1 MLLPGLHVMDH
12 GYVTGMK
19 LRLIELPDMCTVF
32 FCFQKCVLIWR
43 GYGTAPVRPY
53 LRLCVSLRKPR
64 AVYNFGADTLL
75 HFWRWWWTSE
85 E

>member
-1 MLLPGLHVMDH
+1 M
-12 GYVTGMK
+12 TGMK

-32 FCFQKCVLIWR
+32 FCLQKCVLIWR

-64 AVYNFGADTLL
+64 AVCSLGLTHCSISGGGGGLVRNREDVTWEGVFQ
-75 HFWRWWWTSE
+75 
-85 E
+85 